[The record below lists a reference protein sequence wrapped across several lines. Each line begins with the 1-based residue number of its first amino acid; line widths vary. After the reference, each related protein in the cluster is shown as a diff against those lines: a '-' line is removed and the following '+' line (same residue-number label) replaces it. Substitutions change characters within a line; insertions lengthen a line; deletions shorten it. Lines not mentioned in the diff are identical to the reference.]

1 MHPVVAKKRGIEM
14 SVMALDKC
22 RDLFKDEVA
31 YKRFVE
37 QSRSKAHGSGAVI
50 LDDNDLPVHQRYPSV

>member
-31 YKRFVE
+31 YKRFVGKRTGTSAGFTE
-37 QSRSKAHGSGAVI
+37 A
-50 LDDNDLPVHQRYPSV
+50 